1 MYLPRSIFREAKRR
15 CLYRTPEPEQPQYAS
30 EPAPVVDGIT
40 EYTLTA
46 EPEIPAEGVVVT
58 VEAREAKVVDE
69 KSIESSLYDPLKDL
83 NNYQRPPVTLLE
95 DYTSDSQVS
104 DEEIYENKS
113 KIEQTLKDFGIPIQR
128 IKATVGPTV
137 TLYEIVQAQASRSPR
152 YRDWRTISPRAS
164 RRSVSASSLRFRARY
179 HRY

>member
-1 MYLPRSIFREAKRR
+1 MGGDDVFTEVDLSGGEADAAFTAPR
-15 CLYRTPEPEQPQYAS
+15 EPEQPQYAS

-113 KIEQTLKDFGIPIQR
+113 KIEQTLKDF
-128 IKATVGPTV
+128 
-137 TLYEIVQAQASRSPR
+137 
-152 YRDWRTISPRAS
+152 RDSDPADQSYGGTYGDA
-164 RRSVSASSLRFRARY
+164 L
-179 HRY
+179 